1 MKIKNNRAKVKV
13 SQLKHNPLFVKFLNW
28 QGDKY
33 SIENMLDTLAQSFE
47 DSTDIEI
54 VLNRIKNLDDE
65 YLTNLSNFQKVFKG
79 YILGTISAQGIS
91 EDFVAWMDNAFKYV
105 EERVS
110 TYAKDEARSVGIK
123 DGEGRWFEGIIIY
136 NFIMT
141 FNYFGA
147 NIIKQC
153 PVCSDFFSHKGKYA
167 KYCNEACKTTGMK
180 K

>member
-1 MKIKNNRAKVKV
+1 MKTKKNKAKIRVNK
-13 SQLKHNPLFVKFLNW
+13 LDHNPLFVKFLNW

-33 SIENMLDTLAQSFE
+33 SIEKMFDTLSENFE
-47 DSTDIEI
+47 ETQDKEVVFNRSKD
-54 VLNRIKNLDDE
+54 LNDT
-65 YLTNLSNFQKVFKG
+65 YLNNLSNFQKVFKANMQQ
-79 YILGTISAQGIS
+79 TISAQGIS
-91 EDFVAWMDNAFKYV
+91 NDFVAWMDNAFKYV

-110 TYAKDEARSVGIK
+110 TYAKDESRSIGIK
-123 DGEGRWFEGIIIY
+123 DPEGSWFEGIVIY

-147 NIIKQC
+147 SIIKQC

-167 KYCNEACKTTGMK
+167 KYCNDACKTTGMK